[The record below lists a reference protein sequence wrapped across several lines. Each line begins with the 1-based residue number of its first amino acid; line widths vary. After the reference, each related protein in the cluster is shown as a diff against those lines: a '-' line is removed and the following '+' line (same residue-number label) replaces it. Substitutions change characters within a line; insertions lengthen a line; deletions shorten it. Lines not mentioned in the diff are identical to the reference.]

1 MALLQSGRPPFADEA
16 SGPTA
21 PLVPGLHSAGELLRQ
36 RREALGLDLGGVAAS
51 LRIKPAYLVAL
62 EEGRHDELPGPVY
75 AIGFMRAYAEHL
87 GLDGEEV
94 LRRFKR
100 ESTGLSARP
109 GLSFPMPLAERSMP
123 GGGMLLFAA
132 ILAICGYGAWYYL
145 SIGERSRP
153 ERVVEVPAALLP
165 PKPEAA
171 IPHPTEAIAAPSAA
185 APAEESTASPA
196 RQAAAPPGA
205 ANAAT
210 PQVIEAVAAPEPS
223 LQSGSGTPAGPP
235 QIVLHATAD
244 SWVQIRD
251 GSRAMLLARILKSG
265 ESYRV
270 PEGAGLSML
279 TGNAGGL
286 EITVNGN
293 PVPSIGPTGGVRRN
307 VALDPQALIAG
318 TAVRD

>member
-1 MALLQSGRPPFADEA
+1 
-16 SGPTA
+16 
-21 PLVPGLHSAGELLRQ
+21 V
-36 RREALGLDLGGVAAS
+36 VAAS
-51 LRIKPAYLVAL
+51 LRIKPAYLAAL

-87 GLDGEEV
+87 GLDSEEV
-94 LRRFKR
+94 LRRLKQ
-100 ESTGLSARP
+100 ESASLIVRP

-123 GGGMLLFAA
+123 GGGMLLLAA

-145 SIGERSRP
+145 SIDERSRP
-153 ERVVEVPAALLP
+153 ERVAEVPAALLP

-171 IPHPTEAIAAPSAA
+171 SPHPADAIAATSAA
-185 APAEESTASPA
+185 APVEVSNTSSAG
-196 RQAAAPPGA
+196 QAAALGG

-210 PQVIEAVAAPEPS
+210 PKVIEGAAAAPEPAA
-223 LQSGSGTPAGPP
+223 QSGSGTAVGPP
-235 QIVLHATAD
+235 QIILHATAD

-251 GSRAMLLARILKSG
+251 GTRSVLLARILKSG

-293 PVPSIGPTGGVRRN
+293 PVPSIGPAGAVRRN

>member
-1 MALLQSGRPPFADEA
+1 MALLQSGKPPFADEA
-16 SGPTA
+16 SGPAA

-51 LRIKPAYLVAL
+51 LRIKPAYLAAL

-87 GLDGEEV
+87 GLDSEEV
-94 LRRFKR
+94 LRRFKQ
-100 ESTGLSARP
+100 ESRSLSARP

-123 GGGMLLFAA
+123 GGGMLLLAA
-132 ILAICGYGAWYYL
+132 ILAICGYGAWYYV

-165 PKPEAA
+165 KPEAT
-171 IPHPTEAIAAPSAA
+171 IPHPTEGMAAPNAA
-185 APAEESTASPA
+185 APAEKSGASSA
-196 RQAAAPPGA
+196 GQAAAPPGA

-210 PQVIEAVAAPEPS
+210 PQVIESAAAAPEPAA
-223 LQSGSGTPAGPP
+223 QGGSATPVGPP

-251 GSRAMLLARILKSG
+251 GTRSVLLARILKSG

-270 PEGAGLSML
+270 PDGTGLSML

-293 PVPSIGPTGGVRRN
+293 PAPSIGPTGAVRRN